1 MDPIQEAIAEIESR
15 EPGDEFSYQAIAKK
29 YGVGRMTLMRRHKG
43 ETEAYGVRQLSLHP
57 QHETELVKY
66 IQTLTERRL
75 PPTRLMIQRFAS
87 SLAGKAVS
95 ETWVSRF
102 LRRHPNHLISA
113 YSKGMSKQRCKADS
127 GAKYSLYFK
136 LLLNKIEEYN
146 ISPTYIFNM
155 DEKGFQL
162 GRIGR
167 TKRIFSKALYDQK
180 GVRQALEDG
189 STEWI
194 TVLACICSDGSVLS
208 PSLIFKGANGAV
220 QSSWVDAIQVGEHSV
235 FTTSSPSGWS
245 NNDIGLAWLKE
256 VFERETRRHASTGYR
271 LLLLDGHG
279 SHVTMDFINYCND
292 HKILLAVYPPHAT
305 HTLQP
310 LDVVMFKPL
319 ANAYSTE
326 LAEYLQDSQG
336 LLNISKGDFFPLFWR
351 AWSKTFKPLLI
362 KRSFEAT
369 GIHPP
374 NPEVVLKKFAKEASD
389 SEESSTSVLSGED
402 WLKLKSIVRREV
414 RDQSNKDVKKLQ
426 RSLHHIAAQNTLLRG
441 EVRGLRNS
449 LAIKKRRDNK
459 SYTLQL
465 DNHPEYHGGAI
476 LWSPKRVQQ
485 ARDDQVSR
493 QQQAEQLQLQ
503 KAEIAEMKEK
513 ARLCKLQ
520 LQKEKRVE
528 RERLREERRKV
539 AAAKLA
545 EKQHQKPLNNARK
558 VIQLPQKGK
567 RKASQP
573 HKPATKRQKRVGVAP
588 AVVGV
593 ASVAPATPARSRRSR
608 PIQPT
613 KKLFD

>member
-87 SLAGKAVS
+87 SLARKAVS

-194 TVLACICSDGSVLS
+194 TVLA
-208 PSLIFKGANGAV
+208 
-220 QSSWVDAIQVGEHSV
+220 WEHSV

-256 VFERETRRHASTGYR
+256 VFERETRQHASTGYR

-279 SHVTMDFINYCND
+279 SYVTMDFINYCND

-305 HTLQP
+305 YTLQP

-369 GIHPP
+369 SIHPP
-374 NPEVVLKKFAKEASD
+374 NLEVVLKKFAKEASD

-402 WLKLKSIVRREV
+402 WLKLKLIVRREV

-426 RSLHHIAAQNTLLRG
+426 RSLHHIAA
-441 EVRGLRNS
+441 
-449 LAIKKRRDNK
+449 
-459 SYTLQL
+459 
-465 DNHPEYHGGAI
+465 
-476 LWSPKRVQQ
+476 
-485 ARDDQVSR
+485 
-493 QQQAEQLQLQ
+493 
-503 KAEIAEMKEK
+503 
-513 ARLCKLQ
+513 
-520 LQKEKRVE
+520 
-528 RERLREERRKV
+528 
-539 AAAKLA
+539 
-545 EKQHQKPLNNARK
+545 
-558 VIQLPQKGK
+558 
-567 RKASQP
+567 
-573 HKPATKRQKRVGVAP
+573 
-588 AVVGV
+588 
-593 ASVAPATPARSRRSR
+593 
-608 PIQPT
+608 
-613 KKLFD
+613 